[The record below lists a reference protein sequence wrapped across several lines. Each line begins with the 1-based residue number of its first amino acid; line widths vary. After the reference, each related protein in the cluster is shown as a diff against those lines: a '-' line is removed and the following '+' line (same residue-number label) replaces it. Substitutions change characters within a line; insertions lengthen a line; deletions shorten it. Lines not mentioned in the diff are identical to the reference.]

1 VKLRRSLMVCCAL
14 SVGAVLLGTPA
25 FGEKDAE
32 GFVRIA
38 PEDVQ
43 WRELPGYNGVKFA
56 VIEGDPSK
64 PGVYVVRV
72 KFPPGIMSRPHFHP
86 EDRYAVVL
94 KGTWYT
100 GTGDT
105 FDPDKTVALTPGS
118 FMKHPAGGHHFDG
131 AKDEEVILQLIGVGP
146 SGTTMLHPEDGHTGP
161 STKQ

>member
-1 VKLRRSLMVCCAL
+1 LKLRRKLVVGSGLLSCAL
-14 SVGAVLLGTPA
+14 LLGTPV
-25 FGEKDAE
+25 FGDEEPK

-43 WRELPGYNGVKFA
+43 WRELPGYGGVQFA

-105 FDPDKTVALTPGS
+105 FDPSKTVGLKAGS
-118 FMKHPAGGHHFDG
+118 FMKHPGGGHHFDG
-131 AKDEEVILQLIGVGP
+131 AKDEEVILQLMGVGP

-161 STKQ
+161 SK